1 MMKVL
6 LILLFL
12 FTSCHALIRF
22 KPLYGLNEDRNW
34 YIQTSGIPNCTFFPS
49 RSQFEKVFK
58 PLFKYE
64 ITYDNDKP
72 FGALIQLD
80 SETAIF
86 NVHSSPH
93 KRTCSDELPC
103 VCQHMTTGS
112 QKYRYGKEQ
121 FDYIKPLNVEIV
133 QAYDRYATKTSF
145 AAITFLDC
153 QLPVRQTKGTSSNK
167 MSASQCSS
175 YAEFYGFRFEYQHDC
190 SRPTGCLFN
199 NKVFFNDCV
208 NDATCSE
215 DNQCIHLDVRS
226 YYTYDQCVEV
236 NGFFINNQKLTG
248 CEYFVTRAFVA
259 PDNSLSESECS
270 SYALQH
276 SLHFGTTDN
285 LNLPQGCIR
294 NETNAL
300 FNSNENEKY
309 CGISGYDCV
318 QKILID
324 VNREKCNEIGSV
336 FHGECRDCHSLKRH
350 FIELSASIAEQDIN
364 PIQTKN
370 VTYLMDIFGSP
381 TTQKVLE
388 TDYIKSYTRSAKRVF
403 VGKQTSLTDRNKAV
417 ADCAEKCKGHN
428 DCNFLSLT
436 STNECMLYRKCE
448 QTNTDST
455 IDFFL
460 KSNGPALTVITED
473 ECSQYASI
481 NNLNYFGTTDGPLQA
496 GLCSDVRSCFE
507 GDNIGHMWEN
517 CREHCMA
524 ASPKGCVFQVLE
536 NRVWFNTL
544 QNYPNML
551 TDCGSGTNE
560 FTVFCVEATSSNFG
574 VETFR
579 KVGIDASKES
589 SYGNTK
595 EGVFHDVTVESFLC
609 RNYREGKRLH
619 NFFFDQDNTN
629 SLLIGSSFTYNHAL
643 TDIWPSQSY
652 VHFDNRI
659 WIGTHPSKSF
669 LKYSEENEAYIAYLK
684 DISKDDLQIG
694 RRFGFEQDY
703 ASCTYHLER
712 QDCIDYANN
721 QLLSIGDMDMA
732 GKEMFYI
739 VTQFDTECPAM
750 SLSEDQCNE
759 YRTLNGYVGGT
770 VSAVNNIPPG
780 CSVRIDAEGTS
791 VPEVT
796 YNPFKGT
803 SSIAGFNLP
812 YVDGSVQTFGVCYG
826 NGNRLNPK
834 GCFKDSKNNINFN
847 NDVHFSDCSSD
858 KTCICS
864 FGIDIFNV
872 VGGIKESMNEELCAS
887 VCADDEECNY
897 LQIHESVCYGLA
909 TCDVVNDY
917 EWKLH
922 KDWVTCNEVVP
933 PNTLLPMTVD
943 FNAVEESLN
952 QCALKCGNDGYSSD
966 FVYVT
971 KATAD
976 TYDFTLNT
984 PTYSVCPSS
993 APFVFHRTGHYDAC
1007 CSVKLNHTLK
1017 LSEDT
1022 SDATITRKACR
1033 DFALQHNYEWN
1044 VAFSDSN
1051 FPRCFYKAS
1060 ENKVYWNK
1068 DDTPAST
1075 CSADIQCIIVNY
1087 EETMPF
1093 SDNMHDRYHTCA
1105 ATDGHE
1111 ICVNPPCRD
1120 FASNALTDR
1129 FCSTPI
1135 TAESV
1140 RECSFYNKLIY
1151 GKPSTY
1157 FFTYDETTKKC
1168 YSGKCSTMP
1177 FYVNLATKVS
1187 SSRDDLP
1194 DLTLT
1199 EDFCED
1205 IAIYTKPSTNVFGY
1219 HESYSQSTAAPYG
1232 CVQQTRGNSMNGAII
1247 GFQQSMNSFK
1257 CDRSSNE
1264 VNSVGCVQLKMR
1276 WEEKNT
1282 CSCMR
1287 DSCPSQQFF
1296 NNFTTTEWNQ
1306 VYLRQVST
1314 KATSSS
1320 KVFKVTKKSNFFQ
1333 LFQYNG
1339 FWDCDAITYS
1349 DITDAEHCAQ
1359 KTKDL
1364 NHYVFSYNDY
1374 NKLCLVYTHHTADA
1388 HDQLLKVGDYADWCY
1403 KERSLQGHEAF
1414 NLQYG
1419 ICSDASITTKI
1430 NTEATCIMREK
1441 DVVFDETCFDWK
1453 IVPSDTSF
1461 DKGSILGTE
1470 YYENI
1475 ILAYEACLR
1484 SPQCNYIVE
1493 DKLYNVSG
1501 RYTLYEEKHVGKVFH
1516 TMVGSYTMMNR
1527 NCSRRQDCREQVPN
1541 DSFSFEM
1548 FENNLRCFKGFNP
1561 YHCKHSKFSVSTLH
1575 LTSFNIFECS
1585 SEDVHWQSHETNTG
1599 TLMECEN
1606 FCRNSNCNITQYYY
1620 DSRTCYYGIGHLIDG
1635 NVNALTCTYNRE
1647 KEEFLNY
1654 VPQQKCKSDHTFTPV
1669 SDPSLDNFKSYML
1682 GNVKFNVGGTACVDC
1697 PKGQFPV
1704 TTFGYD
1710 CKVGIKKNMEC
1721 AGDPALP
1728 SPCQFGV
1735 REVSLQVC
1743 KDECDKKGTTCQFI
1757 SFVTNSNF
1765 ELGTCYLFSGVTI
1778 TADDTSSKYMT
1789 CEKVQLSS
1797 ECAACSAGKYLAT
1810 SGQTSCQ
1817 NCGIGQ
1823 YQDETGQA
1831 SCKACA
1837 AQTYQDET
1845 GKTSCKNIDK
1855 FKYRTEKDNSK
1866 INRLATL
1873 NEYLI
1878 SFGEV
1883 DNKESCLELVG
1894 EEKLR
1899 FMVYDTSSKL
1909 CEGIHE
1915 RSDYTFFDSTALLDS
1930 FTHFELCNVSL
1941 TTNNLDTS
1949 DLSEEECEFY
1959 SNAIKKSFSSVNL
1972 ENDHPKGCS
1981 TFGNTVFYNSNTDT
1995 QVKCDQST
2003 KTDGCFMKVPCTS
2016 TVTVI
2021 EEAKKVCIG
2030 NLLVGAASGPLQ
2042 DNIITDTPG
2051 TRDGGT
2057 ELCEGCANFTIEI
2070 PGTDECQGCV
2080 PGYFFTELPF
2090 PRCDICQPGFYRN
2103 TEPPFAP
2110 FNTYDEPYYQTYD
2123 VATVWPDVGTF
2134 IYRCQACEPGKYAP
2148 EEGAPNCLP
2157 CPTGKYG
2164 TSWMQTSCLDC
2175 PTGQFMDEV
2184 EHYKALS
2191 DTHECKTC
2199 PKGKATNTVGNS
2211 QCFACEIGTYADVR
2225 GLAVCIGCAE
2235 GRFLGTVGGTKALC
2249 GSENEEDCCQVCKA
2263 GYGTNLD
2270 FKATECTA
2278 CDLGTYQTVDEGGV
2292 CLDCSPGTYANAIG
2306 TVTCTNCPKGSS
2318 QPATKSTYCVYCVAG
2333 KFADVTGLANCKN
2346 CPTAR
2351 YLEASSGVT
2360 IGTEPRER
2368 SCKLCN
2374 AGKQGTGTGKTS
2386 EATACTNCNPGTYN
2400 NNAGQMCKPC
2410 NAGQFQDGYG
2420 ATSCKPCAAGSF
2432 GPGMGLSSCTLC
2444 STGRFKSVAGSSSA
2458 CSICGFGTQAV
2469 DRVKCE
2475 VCPNGQATFHQNDY
2489 DVFAT
2494 GTCKNCEAGY
2504 FTESSRA
2511 IVYYG
2516 NEEASY
2522 GKYMKKCEACYSGL
2536 YQDQTGQSSC
2546 KACNQGYYCPNSAQ
2560 TSRNAVSYCHVSGGN
2575 KCWQGFAATYASF
2588 VPVTERT
2595 SWRYSSTLGAPA
2607 CHENKLLLTSD
2618 IYGGGRLFTHHK
2630 NGCTGQYLSQQYL
2643 NNFARVDNYIDGFN
2657 RCRQIAD
2664 CKIFQLVDTKV
2675 YFYKD
2680 CCVGYCSSG
2689 GYYTFRMTCEHNYKY
2704 HWDTYSNTVRLHN

>member
-1 MMKVL
+1 
-6 LILLFL
+6 
-12 FTSCHALIRF
+12 
-22 KPLYGLNEDRNW
+22 
-34 YIQTSGIPNCTFFPS
+34 
-49 RSQFEKVFK
+49 
-58 PLFKYE
+58 
-64 ITYDNDKP
+64 
-72 FGALIQLD
+72 
-80 SETAIF
+80 
-86 NVHSSPH
+86 
-93 KRTCSDELPC
+93 
-103 VCQHMTTGS
+103 
-112 QKYRYGKEQ
+112 
-121 FDYIKPLNVEIV
+121 
-133 QAYDRYATKTSF
+133 
-145 AAITFLDC
+145 
-153 QLPVRQTKGTSSNK
+153 
-167 MSASQCSS
+167 
-175 YAEFYGFRFEYQHDC
+175 
-190 SRPTGCLFN
+190 
-199 NKVFFNDCV
+199 
-208 NDATCSE
+208 
-215 DNQCIHLDVRS
+215 
-226 YYTYDQCVEV
+226 
-236 NGFFINNQKLTG
+236 
-248 CEYFVTRAFVA
+248 
-259 PDNSLSESECS
+259 
-270 SYALQH
+270 
-276 SLHFGTTDN
+276 
-285 LNLPQGCIR
+285 
-294 NETNAL
+294 
-300 FNSNENEKY
+300 
-309 CGISGYDCV
+309 
-318 QKILID
+318 
-324 VNREKCNEIGSV
+324 
-336 FHGECRDCHSLKRH
+336 
-350 FIELSASIAEQDIN
+350 
-364 PIQTKN
+364 
-370 VTYLMDIFGSP
+370 
-381 TTQKVLE
+381 
-388 TDYIKSYTRSAKRVF
+388 
-403 VGKQTSLTDRNKAV
+403 
-417 ADCAEKCKGHN
+417 
-428 DCNFLSLT
+428 
-436 STNECMLYRKCE
+436 
-448 QTNTDST
+448 
-455 IDFFL
+455 
-460 KSNGPALTVITED
+460 
-473 ECSQYASI
+473 
-481 NNLNYFGTTDGPLQA
+481 
-496 GLCSDVRSCFE
+496 
-507 GDNIGHMWEN
+507 
-517 CREHCMA
+517 
-524 ASPKGCVFQVLE
+524 
-536 NRVWFNTL
+536 
-544 QNYPNML
+544 
-551 TDCGSGTNE
+551 
-560 FTVFCVEATSSNFG
+560 
-574 VETFR
+574 
-579 KVGIDASKES
+579 
-589 SYGNTK
+589 
-595 EGVFHDVTVESFLC
+595 
-609 RNYREGKRLH
+609 
-619 NFFFDQDNTN
+619 
-629 SLLIGSSFTYNHAL
+629 
-643 TDIWPSQSY
+643 
-652 VHFDNRI
+652 
-659 WIGTHPSKSF
+659 
-669 LKYSEENEAYIAYLK
+669 
-684 DISKDDLQIG
+684 
-694 RRFGFEQDY
+694 
-703 ASCTYHLER
+703 
-712 QDCIDYANN
+712 
-721 QLLSIGDMDMA
+721 
-732 GKEMFYI
+732 
-739 VTQFDTECPAM
+739 
-750 SLSEDQCNE
+750 
-759 YRTLNGYVGGT
+759 
-770 VSAVNNIPPG
+770 
-780 CSVRIDAEGTS
+780 
-791 VPEVT
+791 
-796 YNPFKGT
+796 
-803 SSIAGFNLP
+803 
-812 YVDGSVQTFGVCYG
+812 
-826 NGNRLNPK
+826 
-834 GCFKDSKNNINFN
+834 
-847 NDVHFSDCSSD
+847 
-858 KTCICS
+858 
-864 FGIDIFNV
+864 
-872 VGGIKESMNEELCAS
+872 
-887 VCADDEECNY
+887 
-897 LQIHESVCYGLA
+897 
-909 TCDVVNDY
+909 
-917 EWKLH
+917 
-922 KDWVTCNEVVP
+922 
-933 PNTLLPMTVD
+933 
-943 FNAVEESLN
+943 
-952 QCALKCGNDGYSSD
+952 
-966 FVYVT
+966 
-971 KATAD
+971 
-976 TYDFTLNT
+976 
-984 PTYSVCPSS
+984 
-993 APFVFHRTGHYDAC
+993 
-1007 CSVKLNHTLK
+1007 
-1017 LSEDT
+1017 
-1022 SDATITRKACR
+1022 
-1033 DFALQHNYEWN
+1033 
-1044 VAFSDSN
+1044 
-1051 FPRCFYKAS
+1051 
-1060 ENKVYWNK
+1060 
-1068 DDTPAST
+1068 
-1075 CSADIQCIIVNY
+1075 
-1087 EETMPF
+1087 
-1093 SDNMHDRYHTCA
+1093 
-1105 ATDGHE
+1105 
-1111 ICVNPPCRD
+1111 
-1120 FASNALTDR
+1120 
-1129 FCSTPI
+1129 
-1135 TAESV
+1135 
-1140 RECSFYNKLIY
+1140 
-1151 GKPSTY
+1151 
-1157 FFTYDETTKKC
+1157 
-1168 YSGKCSTMP
+1168 MP

-1388 HDQLLKVGDYADWCY
+1388 HDQLLKVGDYADWGY